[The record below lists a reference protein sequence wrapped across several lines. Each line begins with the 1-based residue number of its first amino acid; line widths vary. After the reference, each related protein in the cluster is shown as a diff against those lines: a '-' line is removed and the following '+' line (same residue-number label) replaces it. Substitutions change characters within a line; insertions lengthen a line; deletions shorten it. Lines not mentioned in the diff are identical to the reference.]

1 MYEETY
7 EVSGRRQK
15 PLLDKLH
22 VTEGWVLKLGVIAL
36 GTTPGHLKNAFL
48 TMANAALDIHG
59 MALLYAERNYL
70 DKISSWH
77 FIFIVIINDTSKVPL
92 KSFLYEEVPELR
104 HLPTGLQMWVW
115 WDTSLRY
122 FLSNLVQYGLGVAYF
137 SENCLTQL
145 ISKMVQTSD
154 YQKL

>member
-1 MYEETY
+1 
-7 EVSGRRQK
+7 
-15 PLLDKLH
+15 
-22 VTEGWVLKLGVIAL
+22 
-36 GTTPGHLKNAFL
+36 
-48 TMANAALDIHG
+48 MANAALDIHA

-77 FIFIVIINDTSKVPL
+77 FIFIVIINDTWKVSL

-137 SENCLTQL
+137 SEICLTQL